1 MALVTAKNE
10 TAVEMRAYA
19 CACENA
25 RDNGMVKARAKHECC
40 CIPSV
45 ISIKPLKE
53 MLQQQVL

>member
-1 MALVTAKNE
+1 MTLVTAKNE

-25 RDNGMVKARAKHECC
+25 RDKGMVKARVKHECC
-40 CIPSV
+40 CTPSG

-53 MLQQQVL
+53 ML